1 MTSLSSTVDPISDL
15 LRLLDG
21 VDSADLAEFIES
33 EHRELLTLR
42 EQVRQYDQAVFE
54 LRGHLQHVFSC
65 VGGLSAL
72 PMSSATKVFL
82 NLAKQPQSPPNTT
95 SLAPPLT
102 PMSRPASS
110 LTSMPT
116 RRTSFRIVSDP
127 SFQLHPPQRHS
138 SANMTSA
145 CAKKHVLVS
154 TEGAEITSMRS
165 VGIQTDQDH
174 SEAVIEELKSM
185 IAEQK
190 TDISDLE
197 AVLRERKTQVRT
209 LRKKLQDK
217 ELRQFAYASDCVGLK
232 RTESIMI
239 EAPNGW
245 AQIYAAH
252 AGALRAPAAAKFRRS
267 VIAKPAVRCKRAS
280 TARTFGSK
288 SRQSRILCESGRGV
302 CSVLTAV
309 DQASEDNSEAAN
321 VPDKQPVGYV
331 NGWPV
336 YADQAPDDDAV
347 SSDVAQ
353 SIVVEA
359 EASDETVVQACLPAL
374 CVKPHNNDNT
384 ADLVLSFPP
393 PPTSIAQPAQHK
405 PPPVVHQSIHDQYD
419 YAPEN
424 MHYNVSIQEMELPV
438 TLAPRTPRL
447 LRSVVSSSPRRLYS
461 RLSNRLKRI

>member
-127 SFQLHPPQRHS
+127 SFQLHPPPRHS

-174 SEAVIEELKSM
+174 S
-185 IAEQK
+185 
-190 TDISDLE
+190 E

-252 AGALRAPAAAKFRRS
+252 AGALRAPAATKFRRS

-309 DQASEDNSEAAN
+309 DQASEDNSETAN

-336 YADQAPDDDAV
+336 YADQAPADDDAAL
-347 SSDVAQ
+347 SDVAQ
-353 SIVVEA
+353 CIAVEA
-359 EASDETVVQACLPAL
+359 EASDETA
-374 CVKPHNNDNT
+374 PHNNDNT

-405 PPPVVHQSIHDQYD
+405 PPPVVHQGIHDQYD